1 MSEKGLRAVG
11 TLGKSLVMA
20 QLALGLVAVGIAG
33 CGQADSTQVALEGTG
48 PLVLRSK
55 ASGSAAA
62 GMVLRLEGGAVVSVP
77 AGAVAEGVAL
87 DIDELVGAA
96 AVPFVGR
103 LAASE
108 LPASSPYVLTPHG
121 TEFAEP
127 IEVSLPID
135 AGLQHELLQVSWLED
150 ESDTTWE
157 SLGLAQV
164 LGQYAV
170 VRMSHFSLLI
180 LTAIE
185 NECLTDNGGCD
196 PHSACAPSVGGHT
209 CGACPAGYTGDG
221 ATGCSDIDEC
231 ATNNGR
237 CDPHAVCTNTEG
249 GHKCGACPAGYSG
262 DDATGCTDID
272 ECATNNGGCDPRT
285 VCMNSE
291 GARACGACPAGY
303 TGDAA
308 TGCLDIDECATNNGG
323 CDPLTVCTNSEGAHT
338 CSACPAGYSGDA
350 ATGCADIDEC
360 AADNGG
366 CGDSSLYSCQNNVAA
381 PADCSCID
389 GAARRTVASCGLD
402 AAGSTWQ
409 ICGSGAWHDRCFLF
423 SSLGEGECRQE
434 NGQYP
439 LAFSASYYDLV
450 PHTSGDNAAQGSLR
464 CEQACVR
471 HSDWCLAIE
480 VILRDEWPEP
490 NCSLITDRATF
501 EGAGNTLDN
510 DYWGGPQSIDG
521 VAYQT
526 YCGGNGGCTQTNWNG
541 GTLNPRAGYH
551 CSVITTL

>member
-1 MSEKGLRAVG
+1 MRAAGVRA
-11 TLGKSLVMA
+11 KSLVIA
-20 QLALGLVAVGIAG
+20 QLALGLVAVGITG
-33 CGQADSTQVALEGTG
+33 CGQADSTRVTMEGSG

-87 DIDELVGAA
+87 DIAELVGAA
-96 AVPFVGR
+96 AIPFVGR

-157 SLGLAQV
+157 SLGLAEV

-221 ATGCSDIDEC
+221 ATGC
-231 ATNNGR
+231 
-237 CDPHAVCTNTEG
+237 
-249 GHKCGACPAGYSG
+249 
-262 DDATGCTDID
+262 
-272 ECATNNGGCDPRT
+272 
-285 VCMNSE
+285 
-291 GARACGACPAGY
+291 
-303 TGDAA
+303 
-308 TGCLDIDECATNNGG
+308 LDIDECATNSAG
-323 CDPLTVCTNSEGAHT
+323 CDPLTVCTNSEGAHA
-338 CSACPAGYSGDA
+338 CSACPAGYSGDG
-350 ATGCADIDEC
+350 ATGCTDIDEC

-381 PADCSCID
+381 PAECSCID
-389 GAARRTVASCGLD
+389 GAAQRTLESCGLD

-439 LAFSASYYDLV
+439 LAFSASYYDLA

-510 DYWGGPQSIDG
+510 DYWGGAQSIDG

-526 YCGGNGGCTQTNWNG
+526 YCGGNGDCTQTSWNG
-541 GTLNPRAGYH
+541 GTLNPRTGYH
-551 CSVITTL
+551 CSVITTF